1 MFGIS
6 PLGQHR
12 HRLRPHP
19 PERHGLHR
27 HGRRADHALHGRAAL
42 QTRPAGGH
50 RRKLFILLQ
59 PRQRIR
65 IAGLLFAQNGQ
76 RRADRDDRFDPHGAA
91 PHHLPRSG
99 RPPPAHQP
107 RRGQRRRSV
116 RHLSQA
122 DGCAHRRRLPLL
134 QRLGSPQGLLR
145 ADYRQADP
153 LAGAFRRRH
162 PVRGKRDP
170 LQGRQGRPDLRRRE
184 AGHGQGGHFIGKQRQ
199 CARKPPHRNPRL
211 GLQSRA
217 GRSDPPLE
225 RRAGGHRHRNR
236 GRNRQK
242 DLLHGHVPRLHRPDD
257 LLRRQRRI
265 PRTRRQGRQRR
276 RHGPTTR
283 PSRCGTPTAPCI
295 RSSR

>member
-1 MFGIS
+1 MSIPISVRAATATSSWALRSVRRHSGRPAEHPQGLGLVFRIS

-170 LQGRQGRPDLRRRE
+170 LQR
-184 AGHGQGGHFIGKQRQ
+184 A
-199 CARKPPHRNPRL
+199 PRA
-211 GLQSRA
+211 S
-217 GRSDPPLE
+217 
-225 RRAGGHRHRNR
+225 
-236 GRNRQK
+236 
-242 DLLHGHVPRLHRPDD
+242 
-257 LLRRQRRI
+257 
-265 PRTRRQGRQRR
+265 
-276 RHGPTTR
+276 
-283 PSRCGTPTAPCI
+283 
-295 RSSR
+295 